1 MIGRPPG
8 RKDPVRYRLVA
19 ALLGGAA
26 IALPPPPAGAQVI
39 DAGTINRYNVAY
51 RALPPRP
58 VTGQRPKVT
67 IPIPLGLIQVL
78 RDSTA
83 WDRDSSYY
91 NPVQLVNYILNPPL
105 YLEVKRA
112 PTPTND
118 VEFSIARNQLIIDL
132 GASRTLVPEAFELGG
147 SSRPLNVGYGMAGF
161 RVGLMVWVHNELELR
176 LDDSLRAVLQDAAPV
191 QPNSRYGV
199 TAAGLVQGG
208 VAPEVGWGGRVLG
221 DTAGGLYA
229 GGAVRYLLGAGYA
242 RVGGAA
248 GFTTGDT
255 IFSDVNPLT
264 EDVAGRVLTAD
275 PALTAGTGVGL
286 DLGVVWAAGP
296 LEIGLGMTDI
306 GATLTWSKTTVD
318 TLIWDADSNRVVD
331 STLARDVESKTTLP
345 VSTIASAVYA
355 FPTGTVVRGGVLR
368 NNRGTI
374 LSAAGEQRLGVFT
387 VRAGFTRDQ
396 RARIQY
402 AWGGGV
408 RLGPVG
414 FDLGFFTH
422 SRSLSRERSI
432 TMATTLSIY

>member
-1 MIGRPPG
+1 
-8 RKDPVRYRLVA
+8 VRYRFVA
-19 ALLGGAA
+19 AFLGGAA
-26 IALPPPPAGAQVI
+26 IVLPPAPAGAQVI
-39 DAGTINRYNVAY
+39 DAGTLNRYNIAY

-58 VTGQRPKVT
+58 AMGQRARVT

-78 RDSTA
+78 GDSTV

-118 VEFSIARNQLIIDL
+118 VEFFIARNQLIIDL
-132 GASRTLVPEAFELGG
+132 GASSALVPEAFELGG
-147 SSRPLNVGYGMAGF
+147 SSRPFNVGYGVAGF
-161 RVGLMVWVHNELELR
+161 RVGLMTWVHNELELR
-176 LDDSLRAVLQDAAPV
+176 LDDSLRAVLKDAAPV
-191 QPNSRYGV
+191 LPNSRYGV

-208 VAPEVGWGGRVLG
+208 IAPEIGWGGRLLG

-229 GGAVRYLLGAGYA
+229 GAALRYLLGVSYA
-242 RVGGAA
+242 RIGGAA

-296 LEIGLGMTDI
+296 LEVGLGVTDI
-306 GATLTWSKTTVD
+306 GATITWSQTTVD
-318 TLIWDADSNRVVD
+318 TLIWDADSNQVVD
-331 STLARDVESKTTLP
+331 STLARDVESKTVLP
-345 VSTIASAVYA
+345 VAALLSGAYA
-355 FPTGTVVRGGVLR
+355 FPTGTVVRGGMLR

-374 LSAAGEQRLGVFT
+374 LSVGGEQRLGVFAL
-387 VRAGFTRDQ
+387 RAGLTRDQ
-396 RARIQY
+396 RQRIQY
-402 AWGGGV
+402 TWGGGV

-414 FDLGFFTH
+414 LDLGFFTH
-422 SRSLSRERSI
+422 SRSLSEERSI